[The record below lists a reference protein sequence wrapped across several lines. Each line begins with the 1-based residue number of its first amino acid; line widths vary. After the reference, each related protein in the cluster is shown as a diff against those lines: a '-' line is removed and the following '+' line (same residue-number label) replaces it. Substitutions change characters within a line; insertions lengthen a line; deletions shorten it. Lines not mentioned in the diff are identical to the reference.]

1 MLLVISNMHGD
12 EGIFRSCLPG
22 DKDGKSTYLKVGQV
36 LHMVNGV
43 KWGPYGEL
51 G

>member
-1 MLLVISNMHGD
+1 MHGD

-43 KWGPYGEL
+43 KWGPYREL